1 MKDNNQSQ
9 SGAVLVI
16 TLLVLLAVTVLGV
29 ASLQTTSVEL
39 NIARNERE
47 IRETFYLAEGAA
59 MEGIQRLKAVPAA
72 DLEEGVFFWHHDRGS
87 ESIENDKTGFRD
99 PARWQMDSGARSPNC
114 MQSAIDPDTYFAAV
128 NWGVAPG
135 GSLVQTGSRL
145 YQHRVY
151 GLCTKHGANQRIEIG
166 YFLRY

>member
-1 MKDNNQSQ
+1 MKDNKQSQ
-9 SGAVLVI
+9 SGSVLVI
-16 TLLVLLAVTVLGV
+16 TLLVMVAVMVLGV

-59 MEGIQRLKAVPAA
+59 MEGIQRLKAVPAV
-72 DLEEGVFFWHHDRGS
+72 DLEERVFFWHHDR
-87 ESIENDKTGFRD
+87 ESIGNDKIGFRD
-99 PARWQMDSGARSPNC
+99 PAQWQMDSGARSPNC
-114 MQSAIDPDTYFAAV
+114 MRSAIDPDTYFAAV

-145 YQHRVY
+145 YHHRVY
-151 GLCTKHGANQRIEIG
+151 GLCTKHGGNQRVEIG

>member
-39 NIARNERE
+39 NISRNERE

-59 MEGIQRLKAVPAA
+59 MEGLQRLKAVPAV
-72 DLEEGVFFWHHDRGS
+72 DLEERIFLWHHDRD
-87 ESIENDKTGFRD
+87 SIGNDKTGFRD
-99 PARWQMDSGARSPNC
+99 PAHGRWKAVRAHPTACKAPSIRTPILR
-114 MQSAIDPDTYFAAV
+114 QSI
-128 NWGVAPG
+128 G
-135 GSLVQTGSRL
+135 G
-145 YQHRVY
+145 
-151 GLCTKHGANQRIEIG
+151 
-166 YFLRY
+166 

>member
-9 SGAVLVI
+9 SGAVLII

-59 MEGIQRLKAVPAA
+59 MEGLQRLKAMPAV
-72 DLEEGVFFWHHDRGS
+72 DLEERVFLWHHDRDSVGD
-87 ESIENDKTGFRD
+87 DKTGFRD
-99 PARWQMDSGARSPNC
+99 PAQWQMDSGARSPNC
-114 MQSAIDPDTYFAAV
+114 MPSAIDPDTYFAAV

-145 YQHRVY
+145 YHHRVY
-151 GLCTKHGANQRIEIG
+151 GLCTKHGANQRVEIG
-166 YFLRY
+166 YYLRY

>member
-59 MEGIQRLKAVPAA
+59 MEGLQRLKAVPAV
-72 DLEEGVFFWHHDRGS
+72 DLEERIFLWQHDRDSVGD
-87 ESIENDKTGFRD
+87 DKTGFRD
-99 PARWQMDSGARSPNC
+99 PAQWQMESAARPPNC
-114 MQSAIDPDTYFAAV
+114 MPSTIDPDTYFAAV

-145 YQHRVY
+145 YHHRVY
-151 GLCTKHGANQRIEIG
+151 GLCTKHGANQRVEIG
-166 YFLRY
+166 YYLRY

>member
-9 SGAVLVI
+9 SGSVLVI
-16 TLLVLLAVTVLGV
+16 TLLVMVAVMVLGV
-29 ASLQTTSVEL
+29 VSLQTTSVEL
-39 NIARNERE
+39 NISRNERA

-59 MEGIQRLKAVPAA
+59 MEGIQRLKAVPAV
-72 DLEEGVFFWHHDRGS
+72 DLEEGVFFWHHDRD
-87 ESIENDKTGFRD
+87 SIGDDKTGFRD
-99 PARWQMDSGARSPNC
+99 HAQWQMDTGGFPHNC

-145 YQHRVY
+145 YHHRVY
-151 GLCTKHGANQRIEIG
+151 GLCTKHGANQRVEIG
-166 YFLRY
+166 YCLRY